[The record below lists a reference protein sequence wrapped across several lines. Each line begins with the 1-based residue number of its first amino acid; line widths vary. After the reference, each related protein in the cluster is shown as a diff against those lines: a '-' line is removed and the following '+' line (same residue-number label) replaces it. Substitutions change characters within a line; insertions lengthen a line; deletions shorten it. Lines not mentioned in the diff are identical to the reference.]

1 MLKKS
6 PAVSKSDTQ
15 WMESKPANGARE
27 WFTVLVSVDKPP
39 LDSLNQLN
47 RSERHQLLCRN
58 SQERYDEI
66 VAWIDEQKLRSEFRR
81 IGSPTLFSTITMV
94 CTRLGARMLANAPG
108 VTRVIAAPELVLN
121 GH

>member
-6 PAVSKSDTQ
+6 TAASKSDMW
-15 WMESKPANGARE
+15 WMEPKLANGARE
-27 WFTVLVSVDKPP
+27 WLTVLVSVDKPP

-58 SQERYDEI
+58 SQERYEEI
-66 VAWIDEQKLRSEFRR
+66 IAWIAEQKLQSEFRR

-94 CTRLGARMLANAPG
+94 CTKLGASMLANAPG
-108 VTRVIAAPELVLN
+108 VTRVIAAPELVSN